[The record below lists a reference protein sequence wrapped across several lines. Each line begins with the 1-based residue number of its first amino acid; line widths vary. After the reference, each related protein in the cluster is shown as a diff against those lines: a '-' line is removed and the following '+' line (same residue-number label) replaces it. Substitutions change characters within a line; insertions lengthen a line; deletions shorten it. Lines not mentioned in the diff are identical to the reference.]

1 MSRSGYSEDCD
12 GWKLIRWRGAVASAI
27 RGRRG
32 QAFLRELVAALDAL
46 PAPRL
51 IAEALRQEDG
61 EVCAIG
67 AVGLSR
73 GIDLQGFDPEDY
85 AAIARGINLSSALT
99 QEIEWIND
107 DAGSSRETPEDRFTR
122 VRAWAVAQLKER
134 P

>member
-85 AAIARGINLSSALT
+85 AAIARGINLASALT